1 MLRPSSLHAAIPC
14 LPQQLGMGYTS
25 AAPAAVLP
33 GPVPRAVGAGSSCR
47 VSHAPHA
54 AETDGRDFRHQTL
67 GEHMS
72 FCSWHENCRLAS
84 VPAGY
89 QDHVV
94 LPVLLPGG

>member
-1 MLRPSSLHAAIPC
+1 MLHPSSLHAAIPC
-14 LPQQLGMGYTS
+14 LPQQFGMGYTS

-33 GPVPRAVGAGSSCR
+33 GPVPRAVSAGGSRR

-54 AETDGRDFRHQTL
+54 AQTDGRDLWHQTL
-67 GEHMS
+67 GEHTS
-72 FCSWHENCRLAS
+72 FCSWHEICRLAS

-89 QDHVV
+89 QDRVV